1 MIKSRSLGDRIYL
14 GIIWGIVIFLTLL
27 CLLPLIHMV
36 ALSFSSRIY
45 AEARQVSFWPMGF
58 HLEAYKAV
66 VADGQYLR
74 SFGISV
80 ARVTVG
86 TFFNL
91 IALFLMAFPLSHDKK
106 RFPSRN
112 IYMLYTL
119 FCMMFGGGLVPW
131 YFTMRDVG
139 FVGNFWGLVMPCMPF
154 GNMILMMNAMRNIP
168 KPLRESAELDGA
180 ANMRLLFNIY
190 IPLTIPTLAVIIL
203 YSVVGHWNE
212 FFAARIL
219 IKKTKDLPLMSYI
232 YSLRMT
238 DTQLSSTLTVEEIK
252 RMQNLGSI
260 GFESAKIVVASVPL
274 LLIYPLIQR
283 YFIGGIQLGAVKE

>member
-1 MIKSRSLGDRIYL
+1 
-14 GIIWGIVIFLTLL
+14 
-27 CLLPLIHMV
+27 
-36 ALSFSSRIY
+36 
-45 AEARQVSFWPMGF
+45 
-58 HLEAYKAV
+58 
-66 VADGQYLR
+66 
-74 SFGISV
+74 
-80 ARVTVG
+80 
-86 TFFNL
+86 
-91 IALFLMAFPLSHDKK
+91 
-106 RFPSRN
+106 
-112 IYMLYTL
+112 
-119 FCMMFGGGLVPW
+119 
-131 YFTMRDVG
+131 
-139 FVGNFWGLVMPCMPF
+139 
-154 GNMILMMNAMRNIP
+154 MNAMRNIP